1 MAAPRCKVCEAKS
14 ETIRA
19 LELAV
24 QTLTEMVNLQ
34 RALPVGPP
42 SAYPSI
48 PAPAGDPESAEPDV
62 EDIADR
68 LNNDPDLDPEVA
80 ERLLT
85 QLQVV
90 GGTEA

>member
-1 MAAPRCKVCEAKS
+1 MAAPRCKVCDAKG

-34 RALPVGPP
+34 RSLMAPGV
-42 SAYPSI
+42 SAPTSI
-48 PAPAGDPESAEPDV
+48 PAPAGNPESAEPDV
-62 EDIADR
+62 EEIADR